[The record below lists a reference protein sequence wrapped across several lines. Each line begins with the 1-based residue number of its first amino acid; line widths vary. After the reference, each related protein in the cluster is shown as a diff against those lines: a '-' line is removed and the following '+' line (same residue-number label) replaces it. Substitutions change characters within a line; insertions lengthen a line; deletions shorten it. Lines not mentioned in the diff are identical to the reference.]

1 MRCALTIKGKV
12 QNAGYRGFI
21 EERAR
26 ERRLKG
32 YVFNDTDGTVKLV
45 CAGAKERIDDFTD
58 VITLHEEDIFV
69 ENIFKNEIEDVS
81 PIPKT
86 FNRIQTDTMEDFGR
100 KLDKGVDAIKAVGHA
115 VESVKEDTVVLHEH
129 TGLLK
134 DMKEILERNQKDQK
148 IVIGLLEKIAGK

>member
-12 QNAGYRGFI
+12 QDAGYRTYI

-45 CAGAKERIDDFTD
+45 CAGAKDRIDDFTD

-69 ENIFKNEIEDVS
+69 ENISKSEIEDVS
-81 PIPKT
+81 PIPTT
-86 FNRIQTDTMEDFGR
+86 FNRIQTDTLEDFGR
-100 KLDKGVDAIKAVGHA
+100 KLDNGVLAIK
-115 VESVKEDTVVLHEH
+115 SVKKDTVLLP
-129 TGLLK
+129 GLLREIKSGQEKGFK
-134 DMKEILERNQKDQK
+134 DLKESQDNMLKVLREISDKL
-148 IVIGLLEKIAGK
+148 